1 MSRRPLT
8 AADARQAITGILSR
22 PGTIPA
28 QVDEI
33 MAVLGRAG
41 KVEPEPEYCRNPTEP
56 HTGTRLVNKCCP
68 ICGWSPDPA
77 LSRAGAPLADPEED
91 RP

>member
-8 AADARQAITGILSR
+8 GAEARQAITGILSR
-22 PGTIPA
+22 PGTIGA

-41 KVEPEPEYCRNPTEP
+41 KIEAEPEYCRNPADP
-56 HTGTRLVNKCCP
+56 HPGTRLVAKCCP
-68 ICGWSPDPA
+68 ICGWSPDPR
-77 LSRAGAPLADPEED
+77 LNRAPTATQPQED
-91 RP
+91 

>member
-1 MSRRPLT
+1 MTRKPPLT
-8 AADARQAITGILSR
+8 AAEARAAITGILSR

-41 KVEPEPEYCRNPTEP
+41 KIEPEPEYCRNPAGP
-56 HTGTRLVNKCCP
+56 HSGTRLVAKCCP

-77 LSRAGAPLADPEED
+77 LSRAVVPTTETNGD
-91 RP
+91 

>member
-8 AADARQAITGILSR
+8 AAEARQAITGILSR

-41 KVEPEPEYCRNPTEP
+41 KVEAEPQFCHNPDGP
-56 HTGTRLVNKCCP
+56 HPGTRLVNKCCP

-77 LSRAGAPLADPEED
+77 LSRADVPATETNGD
-91 RP
+91 